1 MLDTG
6 YPKAAMPIS
15 LSIEAGSAGCCKS
28 DGARRDIQELSRG
41 GFFIRVNP
49 IFLRGLTMGYTSWL
63 NGFNYKVTRV
73 LLKVWFIE

>member
-41 GFFIRVNP
+41 GFFIRVNH
-49 IFLRGLTMGYTSWL
+49 IFFAWIDHGIYIVAER
-63 NGFNYKVTRV
+63 FQ
-73 LLKVWFIE
+73 